1 MEENDMFTGANMV
14 FVLVRD
20 NSKSAQK
27 FFLHGRLD
35 YPNDET
41 KRNSRKYVKALKPLK
56 VCLFCLLP
64 TRTSLS
70 TRYVW

>member
-1 MEENDMFTGANMV
+1 MFTDTNMV
-14 FVLVRD
+14 FVHVRD
-20 NSKSAQK
+20 YSKSAQK

-56 VCLFCLLP
+56 VCLFCLPPTRTFLP
-64 TRTSLS
+64 TRHV
-70 TRYVW
+70 R